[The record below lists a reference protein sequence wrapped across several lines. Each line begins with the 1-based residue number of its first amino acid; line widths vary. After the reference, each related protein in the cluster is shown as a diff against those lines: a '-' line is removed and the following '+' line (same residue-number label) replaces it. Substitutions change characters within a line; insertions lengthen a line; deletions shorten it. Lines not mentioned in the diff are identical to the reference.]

1 MMRLMRLL
9 LLLLLL
15 HGTSQMLL
23 LLLLLLA
30 FVRKLAPCRRCD
42 GGGAASF
49 GVSIMRVAFIQ
60 TNHLIISLN

>member
-15 HGTSQMLL
+15 HGTSQML